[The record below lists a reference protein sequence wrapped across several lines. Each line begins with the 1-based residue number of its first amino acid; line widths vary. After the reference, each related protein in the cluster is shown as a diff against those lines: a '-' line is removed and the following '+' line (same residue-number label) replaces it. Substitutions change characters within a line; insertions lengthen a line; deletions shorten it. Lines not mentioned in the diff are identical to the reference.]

1 MNCAWLK
8 STVKLT
14 VEGFDPTV
22 QTKLLQTIDI
32 LSYKL
37 IVFNR
42 QSSVFSQIHK

>member
-14 VEGFDPTV
+14 IQGFDPTVQGFDPTV

-37 IVFNR
+37 IGFNR
-42 QSSVFSQIHK
+42 NK